1 MPWRSTHIKKGS
13 HGKCWFFYS
22 KVVSYKRKPDHR
34 YHFLLSENEPK
45 EKTQQT
51 GEDLSLAY
59 ELYHMYVLFDGKT
72 GIDLFL
78 AEKKPNEI
86 IVTCRLPSLKE
97 FKDPADTLE
106 HRKKEIVNSFFLAR
120 EKRINNGPVKGRIS
134 LIKKI
139 FRINNSHSYFERFRY
154 RLLYSQGKNSQHGFE
169 LRKSSDERLKQ
180 MKRDPL
186 LPCFGG

>member
-1 MPWRSTHIKKGS
+1 MPRKSTHIKKGS
-13 HGKCWFFYS
+13 NGKCWFFYS

-34 YHFLLSENEPK
+34 YHFPLSENEPK

-59 ELYHMYVLFDGKT
+59 KFYHMYVLFGGKT

-86 IVTCRLPSLKE
+86 IVTTCRLPSLKE

-120 EKRINNGPVKGRIS
+120 EKRTNNG
-134 LIKKI
+134 
-139 FRINNSHSYFERFRY
+139 HSYFERFRY